1 MIAIEKAKDLT
12 KIDLDELLGSLM
24 THEIILK
31 SNEENNENK
40 KKREIAFMT
49 SSSQINEEIKD
60 DEVMRKLRYSLED
73 SIKYLKMAN
82 FFKEKEE
89 EILKKKKNQRRILLF
104 ILNAKSWGT

>member
-1 MIAIEKAKDLT
+1 MTAIEKAKDLK

-60 DEVMRKLRYSLED
+60 DEYSDE
-73 SIKYLKMAN
+73 KMALFTRIFN
-82 FFKEKEE
+82 KMFKK
-89 EILKKKKNQRRILLF
+89 
-104 ILNAKSWGT
+104 G